1 MINKRCLDKWLI
13 SCGKIRFTFYL
24 MYYRVLEENIK
35 NVCIILEVGKDFFI
49 KVRNYNGND
58 IFNYRNE
65 RFFNFKNY
73 LNKS

>member
-1 MINKRCLDKWLI
+1 
-13 SCGKIRFTFYL
+13 